1 MRYQVSNRSQHRP
14 QDVISAIALFIQYGQ
29 VITWPVSPSK
39 YLAGVA
45 VYVVGFTWGIFLY
58 ASGAFFQYVAL
69 LGQLQLLALLELQ
82 DLIQFHDQEQRTTSH
97 GRHRAA
103 RLLMGFVHLC
113 TILAFGL
120 SLADVFAS
128 QVPPV
133 ELVVPQIVTALPAA
147 IHLLEMSWVLGA
159 RCSVALQGKL
169 VRPYQ
174 RVSTIGTPELQPF
187 KTIFYD

>member
-1 MRYQVSNRSQHRP
+1 VCTRTILTFS
-14 QDVISAIALFIQYGQ
+14 
-29 VITWPVSPSK
+29 
-39 YLAGVA
+39 
-45 VYVVGFTWGIFLY
+45 
-58 ASGAFFQYVAL
+58 
-69 LGQLQLLALLELQ
+69 Q
-82 DLIQFHDQEQRTTSH
+82 DLIQYHDQEGKPVSH

-133 ELVVPQIVTALPAA
+133 ELVVPQMVTALPAA
-147 IHLLEMSWVLGA
+147 VHLLELVWVLSWRCGA
-159 RCSVALQGKL
+159 ALQGKL